1 MLVLPVLL
9 ISVDVW
15 VQFYQIRPIVRA
27 IHRLSSIDLH
37 RVQTRQGTE
46 NFPDDFQTSTG
57 PPFEQALRVQGE
69 LSRLT
74 LAGVLLDTLHSIL
87 ARSTSRLGLD
97 EAIAASPE
105 AYVAKAA
112 RFANDRDYRT
122 MFSR

>member
-1 MLVLPVLL
+1 MTSKPLL
-9 ISVDVW
+9 
-15 VQFYQIRPIVRA
+15 A
-27 IHRLSSIDLH
+27 HL
-37 RVQTRQGTE
+37 
-46 NFPDDFQTSTG
+46 
-57 PPFEQALRVQGE
+57 FEQALRAQGE

-122 MFSR
+122 MFSRYFNEVGGVLFEDRQAVRDFENFLERALAKR